1 MAPHQSAGDTIVKTL
16 AASSFAICLL
26 LTGASAPERSADDIR
41 QLKIHLMMTTKLI
54 EVFKISLP
62 ADKYVS
68 DGDPNTLEVV
78 FLTKIEDGP
87 SRVSD
92 DGEVIFI
99 QQGTS
104 DQEQQDLTNKAFD
117 IRVQRY
123 LKSH

>member
-1 MAPHQSAGDTIVKTL
+1 MKTL
-16 AASSFAICLL
+16 AASFFAICVL
-26 LTGASAPERSADDIR
+26 LTGASAAEPSVDDIR

-54 EVFKISLP
+54 TVFNISVP

-78 FLTKIEDGP
+78 FLTRPEDGP

>member
-1 MAPHQSAGDTIVKTL
+1 MKYFAAALL
-16 AASSFAICLL
+16 ACVLFTS
-26 LTGASAPERSADDIR
+26 ASAADPSVDDIR
-41 QLKIHLMMTTKLI
+41 QLKIHLMVTTKI
-54 EVFKISLP
+54 IAVTSIAVP

-68 DGDPNTLEVV
+68 DGDPDTLELV
-78 FLTKIEDGP
+78 FLSKPEDGP

-99 QQGTS
+99 QPGAS
-104 DQEQQDLTNKAFD
+104 DQEQQYLINKAFD